1 MSKKHARDETSPLIK
16 RKLWIDTDCM
26 VDREDGNLINGRA
39 DQDDG
44 FALVAMLHLP
54 ALFDVVGVS
63 SVFGNGPGASTYASL
78 TKLIVKHDTIDVK
91 GEPPNETG
99 SLPIPQRKVFLG
111 ASEFLQTRTNVSAFE
126 HDLIHEKVQTDAS
139 IAIVRQLEGIYAAN
153 QKHGAVEEKLTILA
167 VGPVTNIASAI
178 LLIQATH
185 ADNPTMAHNLI
196 NVIEKVVVC
205 GGYRKEGQLSRIGSK
220 QSGMPVPGVKKPP
233 DFPDMNFDFDVLAVQ
248 TLLQTAGLH
257 VVMAGYEASTSFW
270 LTQERLAELVK
281 HGDRAIKY
289 VASTEAVNAWVNF
302 WKHNFGNWWDPELNG
317 GKGGDS
323 GQPIPGFHCFDLI
336 TAMTM
341 VVPELLPSWEGPT
354 YVKVLP
360 LVPTEQLAP
369 SSRTGPDATLA
380 NPSTVRVPMPPVA
393 TSPHNA
399 LSFSHA
405 WHHTSFQVTK
415 MFVICPNPA
424 EKDQHH
430 GGMLASAKVTY
441 VKGLEPSLPA
451 GCGVEPTDTQLR
463 RECLAEIIMK
473 VLEKPLSV
481 EETHAILDKAR
492 GFGGE
497 SKAPAGKK
505 PRRGKQA

>member
-111 ASEFLQTRTNVSAFE
+111 ASQFLQTRTNASAFE
-126 HDLIHEKVQTDAS
+126 HDDIHEKVQTDAS
-139 IAIVRQLEGIYAAN
+139 IAIVKQLQGIYAAN

-220 QSGMPVPGVKKPP
+220 QSGLPGVKKPP

-257 VVMAGYEASTSFW
+257 VVMAGYEAATSFW
-270 LTQERLAELVK
+270 FTQERLAELVK

-289 VASTEAVNAWVNF
+289 VASTEAVKAWVNI

-380 NPSTVRVPMPPVA
+380 NPSTV
-393 TSPHNA
+393 SPNA
-399 LSFSHA
+399 ARCHQPIRC
-405 WHHTSFQVTK
+405 TVT
-415 MFVICPNPA
+415 I
-424 EKDQHH
+424 
-430 GGMLASAKVTY
+430 S
-441 VKGLEPSLPA
+441 PS
-451 GCGVEPTDTQLR
+451 R
-463 RECLAEIIMK
+463 
-473 VLEKPLSV
+473 
-481 EETHAILDKAR
+481 
-492 GFGGE
+492 
-497 SKAPAGKK
+497 
-505 PRRGKQA
+505 